1 MDVTVKFFIEDYTTP
16 RHWNC
21 FLSSVATDR
30 HGSKLEK
37 DGPNIFTFYHRQP
50 KLTLRGKGVKKFT
63 VCRCRVTGDR

>member
-30 HGSKLEK
+30 HGLKLEK
-37 DGPNIFTFYHRQP
+37 DGPNIFKFYHRQP

-63 VCRCRVTGDR
+63 YHR

>member
-1 MDVTVKFFIEDYTTP
+1 MDVPVKFFIEDYATP

-37 DGPNIFTFYHRQP
+37 DGPNIFKFYHRQP
-50 KLTLRGKGVKKFT
+50 IR
-63 VCRCRVTGDR
+63 RRE